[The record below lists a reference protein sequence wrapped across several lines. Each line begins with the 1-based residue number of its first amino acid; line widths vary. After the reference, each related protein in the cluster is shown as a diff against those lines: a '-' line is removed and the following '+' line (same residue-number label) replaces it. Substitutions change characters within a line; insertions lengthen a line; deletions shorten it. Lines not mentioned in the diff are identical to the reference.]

1 MKHLFKLTHPIHL
14 VSGLTLW
21 GLFFVVIYAGLSV
34 ACSVAPPEPERDMF
48 TGINAGV
55 GVVTLVT
62 TLLLLWLAWASMQAG
77 SKAGSKA
84 GRKEGLGR
92 ECYFAYISAGM
103 FLFSACGT
111 LFVGLPIA
119 MLPPCL

>member
-14 VSGLTLW
+14 VSGLILW

-34 ACSVAPPEPERDMF
+34 ACSVAPPAPERDMF

-62 TLLLLWLAWASMQAG
+62 TALLGWLAWASVVAG
-77 SKAGSKA
+77 RRA

-92 ECYFAYISAGM
+92 ESYFAYVSAGM

>member
-1 MKHLFKLTHPIHL
+1 MKHLIKLTHPIHL

-21 GLFFVVIYAGLSV
+21 GLFFVVIYGGLSV
-34 ACSVAPPEPERDMF
+34 ACSIAPPDPERDMF

-77 SKAGSKA
+77 RKA
-84 GRKEGLGR
+84 GLGR

>member
-1 MKHLFKLTHPIHL
+1 MKHLLKLTHPIHL

-34 ACSVAPPEPERDMF
+34 ACSVAPPDPERDMF

-62 TLLLLWLAWASMQAG
+62 TLLLLWLAWARSEERRVG
-77 SKAGSKA
+77 KEWGCGWWGGPGVV
-84 GRKEGLGR
+84 GRGDGD
-92 ECYFAYISAGM
+92 
-103 FLFSACGT
+103 
-111 LFVGLPIA
+111 
-119 MLPPCL
+119 

>member
-1 MKHLFKLTHPIHL
+1 MKHLLKLTHPIHL

-21 GLFFVVIYAGLSV
+21 ALFFVVIYAGLSV
-34 ACSVAPPEPERDMF
+34 ACSVAPPDPGRDMF
-48 TGINAGV
+48 TGINVGV
-55 GVVTLVT
+55 GVVTLMT
-62 TLLLLWLAWASMQAG
+62 TALLGWLAWASVT
-77 SKAGSKA
+77 A
-84 GRKEGLGR
+84 GRRTALRR
-92 ECYFAYISAGM
+92 ECYFAYVSAGM

>member
-1 MKHLFKLTHPIHL
+1 MLFR
-14 VSGLTLW
+14 SLTLW

-34 ACSVAPPEPERDMF
+34 ACSVAPPDPERDMF

-77 SKAGSKA
+77 RKA

-92 ECYFAYISAGM
+92 ESYFAYVSAGM

>member
-1 MKHLFKLTHPIHL
+1 MKHLLTLTHPIHL

-21 GLFFVVIYAGLSV
+21 ALFFVVIYAGLSV
-34 ACSVAPPEPERDMF
+34 ACSVAPPDPERDMF
-48 TGINAGV
+48 TGINVGV

-62 TLLLLWLAWASMQAG
+62 TALLGWLAWASVT
-77 SKAGSKA
+77 A
-84 GRKEGLGR
+84 GRRAALRR
-92 ECYFAYISAGM
+92 ECYFAYVSAGM